1 MTEANPSTRDDAGRR
16 SVNINLRVSA
26 PVRDLIDRAAQ
37 AMGKSRSEFMLDSAR
52 HSAQDVLLDRRLFA
66 LDSDAYD
73 AFLAVLDAPPPPSD
87 RLRALMAAKAP
98 WEK

>member
-1 MTEANPSTRDDAGRR
+1 MTDAKAAPRDEAGRR
-16 SVNINLRVSA
+16 SVNINLRVST

-37 AMGKSRSEFMLDSAR
+37 ATGKSRSEFMLDSAR
-52 HSAQDVLLDRRLFA
+52 RSAQDVLLEHALFA
-66 LDSDAYD
+66 LDGDAHD

-98 WEK
+98 WEA

>member
-1 MTEANPSTRDDAGRR
+1 
-16 SVNINLRVSA
+16 
-26 PVRDLIDRAAQ
+26 
-37 AMGKSRSEFMLDSAR
+37 MLDSAR